1 MTGRVVGIDPG
12 LLGAVAVVDGD
23 DLVAVHPMPTTLL
36 DGRTVT
42 DGRALGDVLAEIG
55 QVRMVV
61 VERIPGLGPGI
72 GKSSAMSL
80 GWSLGVIHGVLGV
93 MARPTSTVTPAEW
106 RRAAKIVTPQRSTG
120 GDALKRLSLARA
132 GQLWPDRRWRR
143 RDDGIAEAALMA
155 WGWARG

>member
-23 DLVAVHPMPTTLL
+23 ELVAVHPMPTTLL

-42 DGRALGDVLAEIG
+42 DGRGLCDLLVAIG

-80 GWSLGVIHGVLGV
+80 GWSLGVIHGVLGAT
-93 MARPTSTVTPAEW
+93 ARPTSTVTPAEW
-106 RRAAKIVTPQRSTG
+106 RRAARIVTPQGSSSDG
-120 GDALKRLSLARA
+120 LKRLSLARA

-155 WGWARG
+155 WGWNRG